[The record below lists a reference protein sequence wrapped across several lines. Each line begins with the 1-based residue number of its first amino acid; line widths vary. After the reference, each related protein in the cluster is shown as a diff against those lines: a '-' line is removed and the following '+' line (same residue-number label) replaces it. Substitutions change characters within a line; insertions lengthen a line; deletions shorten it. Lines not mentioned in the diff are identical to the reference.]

1 MEAQYAVH
9 AEKNE
14 ALVGKKV
21 RVLCEGYD
29 KVAEIYYGRSEADA
43 PDVDGKIYFAP
54 SDREEYPAGEFLR
67 IRITEALDYDLMG
80 EVID

>member
-1 MEAQYAVH
+1 
-9 AEKNE
+9 
-14 ALVGKKV
+14 
-21 RVLCEGYD
+21 
-29 KVAEIYYGRSEADA
+29 
-43 PDVDGKIYFAP
+43 VDGKIYFAP